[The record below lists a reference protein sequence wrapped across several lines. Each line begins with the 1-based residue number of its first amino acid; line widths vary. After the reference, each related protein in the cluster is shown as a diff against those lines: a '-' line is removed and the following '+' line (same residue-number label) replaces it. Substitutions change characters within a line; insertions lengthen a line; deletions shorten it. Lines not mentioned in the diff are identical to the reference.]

1 MAEPTTV
8 DWSCWLTMTPE
19 EQAELVR
26 RYRRIVKAESD
37 HARATNYAAMNEA
50 IRRAGLLSY

>member
-1 MAEPTTV
+1 
-8 DWSCWLTMTPE
+8 MTPE